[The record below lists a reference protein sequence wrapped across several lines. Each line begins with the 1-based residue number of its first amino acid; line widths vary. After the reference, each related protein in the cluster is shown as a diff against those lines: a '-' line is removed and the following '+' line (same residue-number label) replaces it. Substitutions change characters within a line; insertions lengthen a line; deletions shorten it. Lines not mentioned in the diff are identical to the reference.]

1 MSPQII
7 KDYVDT
13 GKVRF
18 VFRNW
23 VIFSGTDSPNAAEAA
38 YCAQDQDKFWPYHDK
53 LFAVSNE
60 NNGVF
65 AADVV
70 KRIAKET
77 GLDTTAFNTCFDSHK
92 YADQVSKDKQ
102 YGQQVGQ
109 QKGFSGTPA
118 FLINDTATGLKGAD
132 ATAWIANL
140 KKELDAALAK

>member
-7 KDYVDT
+7 KDYIDT
-13 GKVRF
+13 GKVRY

-23 VIFSGTDSPNAAEAA
+23 VIFPGTDSTNAAEAT
-38 YCAQDQDKFWPYHDK
+38 YCAQEQDKFWPYHDK
-53 LFAVSNE
+53 LFAASNE

-65 AADVV
+65 AADAV

-77 GLDTTAFNTCFDSHK
+77 GLDSAAFNTCFDSKK
-92 YADQVSKDKQ
+92 YADQVTKDKQ

-132 ATAWIANL
+132 ANAWIANL